1 MQDKD
6 HYVIMKIVSWSQTQS
21 KIMDISGK
29 LQGMFLFFEQG
40 GLDMWTVIYITPNK
54 IIAEK
59 YKKALSDEG
68 MLVQLRPIG
77 SAHLGDH
84 ASVEILVPESE
95 AEEAH
100 EIITGLMGS

>member
-1 MQDKD
+1 
-6 HYVIMKIVSWSQTQS
+6 
-21 KIMDISGK
+21 
-29 LQGMFLFFEQG
+29 
-40 GLDMWTVIYITPNK
+40 MWTVIYIAPNK

-59 YKKALSDEG
+59 YKKTLTDEG

-77 SAHLGDH
+77 SAHLGEH

-100 EIITGLMGS
+100 EIVTSLIGS

>member
-1 MQDKD
+1 
-6 HYVIMKIVSWSQTQS
+6 
-21 KIMDISGK
+21 
-29 LQGMFLFFEQG
+29 
-40 GLDMWTVIYITPNK
+40 MWTVIYIAPNK
-54 IIAEK
+54 VIAEK

-77 SAHLGDH
+77 SAHLGEH

-100 EIITGLMGS
+100 EIITSLMGS

>member
-1 MQDKD
+1 
-6 HYVIMKIVSWSQTQS
+6 
-21 KIMDISGK
+21 
-29 LQGMFLFFEQG
+29 
-40 GLDMWTVIYITPNK
+40 MWTVIYIAPNK
-54 IIAEK
+54 VIAEK
-59 YKKALSDEG
+59 YKKNLTDEG

-100 EIITGLMGS
+100 EIITNLMGS

>member
-1 MQDKD
+1 
-6 HYVIMKIVSWSQTQS
+6 
-21 KIMDISGK
+21 
-29 LQGMFLFFEQG
+29 
-40 GLDMWTVIYITPNK
+40 MWTVIYIAPNK
-54 IIAEK
+54 AIAEK
-59 YKKALSDEG
+59 YKKNLSDEG

-77 SAHLGDH
+77 SAHLGEH